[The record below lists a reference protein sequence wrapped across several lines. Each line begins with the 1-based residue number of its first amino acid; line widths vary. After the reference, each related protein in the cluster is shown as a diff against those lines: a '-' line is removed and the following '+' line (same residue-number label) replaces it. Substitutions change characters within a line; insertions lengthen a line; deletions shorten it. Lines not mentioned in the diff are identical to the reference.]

1 MDLSAPRKY
10 SDDSLESVGPH
21 NMRMSFCKHQ
31 ASITSICCFFA
42 GYARRGLRSAISA
55 ATKDGIR
62 VEEVMHPAPETFGTG
77 AVKGAGA
84 AASAAVGTD
93 CAELTEELKAVDAK
107 WAASKNGRAREWL

>member
-1 MDLSAPRKY
+1 
-10 SDDSLESVGPH
+10 
-21 NMRMSFCKHQ
+21 MSFCKHQ

-93 CAELTEELKAVDAK
+93 WAELTEELKAVDAK

>member
-1 MDLSAPRKY
+1 LLFS
-10 SDDSLESVGPH
+10 S
-21 NMRMSFCKHQ
+21 
-31 ASITSICCFFA
+31 T

-62 VEEVMHPAPETFGTG
+62 VEEVMNPAPETFGTG

-84 AASAAVGTD
+84 AATAAVGTD
-93 CAELTEELKAVDAK
+93 WAELTEELKAVDAK